1 MALGPL
7 PETSCCRKIAR
18 QRGQARLNNGDLER
32 RPAAALRFLA
42 RHPGGCTEA
51 TLLRQGFTAVQLS
64 PRVYAGLAK
73 LRGTGRPK
81 VFRVKITAAEQKAIV
96 AGAD

>member
-51 TLLRQGFTAVQLS
+51 ALLKQGFTAVSSARSSMQ
-64 PRVYAGLAK
+64 GL
-73 LRGTGRPK
+73 PSYEEQ
-81 VFRVKITAAEQKAIV
+81 AARRWS
-96 AGAD
+96 G